1 MRDLYKLA
9 NTIKVSYPG
18 IFMTDDCTGNILV
31 QIPDLGCMAEGDTI
45 EEAFA
50 DAKAAIEEYM
60 RHGVLPYAS
69 TLAEIDDMVKEGDLV
84 MYIDAI
90 A

>member
-1 MRDLYKLA
+1 MTYRKA
-9 NTIKVSYPG
+9 NTVRVSYPG
-18 IFMTDDCTGNILV
+18 IFATDDFSGNV
-31 QIPDLGCMAEGDTI
+31 VVTIPDIGCLAEGNDI

-69 TLAEIDDMVKEGDLV
+69 SLADIEHCLKEGDIV
-84 MYIDAI
+84 MYIDA
-90 A
+90 AT

>member
-1 MRDLYKLA
+1 MYRQC

-18 IFMTDDCTGNILV
+18 IFITDDYTGNIV
-31 QIPDLGCMAEGDTI
+31 VEIPDLGCVAEGDTI

-69 TLAEIDDMVKEGDLV
+69 TLAEIEGKVKEGDVV
-84 MYIDAI
+84 MYIEATT
-90 A
+90 